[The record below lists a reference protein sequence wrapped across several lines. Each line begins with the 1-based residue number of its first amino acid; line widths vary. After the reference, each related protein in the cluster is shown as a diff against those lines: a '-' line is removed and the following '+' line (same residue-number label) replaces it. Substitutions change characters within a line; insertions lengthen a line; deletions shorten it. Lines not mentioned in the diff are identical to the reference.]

1 MQRTVYD
8 EAHQDFREM
17 VRQFIAK
24 EVVPHFS
31 DWERTGAPPKEF
43 YSRAV
48 ELGILGVQIP
58 EQFGGGGQSSFK
70 FNAVLTEEAF
80 RACTGRLCRC
90 AHITARRVGSAQ
102 GTVDNR
108 R

>member
-1 MQRTVYD
+1 MPMQPRKRWVIVQRTVYD
-8 EAHQDFREM
+8 EVHEDFREM

-43 YSRAV
+43 YSRAG

-58 EQFGGGGQSSFK
+58 EQFGGGDSPASSSTQS
-70 FNAVLTEEAF
+70 
-80 RACTGRLCRC
+80 
-90 AHITARRVGSAQ
+90 
-102 GTVDNR
+102 
-108 R
+108 